1 MRRSIIVL
9 LIFATACLGGAVP
22 AVMVTKLT
30 PDPFVPKPAF
40 YKIRIYPKS
49 QPRCAYTELATLSAD
64 QTRDMRTVDDLVEV
78 LSVKAREVG
87 GDAMINLSSTTRTER
102 TTGEASTTGRDGTV
116 TLSKTEV
123 WTTTVVKFKN
133 ADCAD

>member
-1 MRRSIIVL
+1 MRQSIFAL
-9 LIFATACLGGAVP
+9 LIFATACLNGAVP
-22 AVMVTKLT
+22 TVLVTKLT

-64 QTRDMRTVDDLVEV
+64 QTRDMRTAEDLVEV
-78 LSVKAREVG
+78 LSVKAREIG
-87 GDAMINLSSTTRTER
+87 GDAMINLASTTRTER

-123 WTTTVVKFKN
+123 WTTTVIKFKN
-133 ADCAD
+133 ADCTD